1 MTDIRQ
7 RNAARNAKKFTPTS
21 VFSLKRPKAGH
32 LQHWDADAHGR
43 GLSTRHEPRPLCRDG
58 RCPTAAKAP
67 SSPVKVSRRED

>member
-43 GLSTRHEPRPLCRDG
+43 GLSVLVSDKGTRTYRATFNLGTRNGYRGSWGEW
-58 RCPTAAKAP
+58 AN
-67 SSPVKVSRRED
+67 